1 MFLGLALDQPG
12 LALSLSI
19 VFELL
24 WLDILALGAVLPPQG
39 TLSFLLLLPLARMHG
54 WSEPQELLLPIA
66 AAMLCALASARLE
79 QRRRERQD
87 AVSEQV
93 LLWCG
98 DQGAGRSP
106 DSAVFRGVVGRAAEQ
121 AVLYVAC
128 FCILAAAG
136 PTLSA
141 AGDSILP
148 DFSWAMIYAASM
160 TGAVFGLRIRRAYAV
175 LAGAFLTLGLFSFLL
190 R

>member
-1 MFLGLALDQPG
+1 
-12 LALSLSI
+12 
-19 VFELL
+19 
-24 WLDILALGAVLPPQG
+24 
-39 TLSFLLLLPLARMHG
+39 
-54 WSEPQELLLPIA
+54 
-66 AAMLCALASARLE
+66 MLCALAAARLE

-87 AVSEQV
+87 AVSERV

-98 DQGAGRSP
+98 DQEAGQSP
-106 DSAVFRGVVGRAAEQ
+106 ATAVRRGIVGRASEQ
-121 AVLYVAC
+121 AILYMAC
-128 FCILAAAG
+128 FCALTAAG
-136 PTLSA
+136 PALSA
-141 AGDSILP
+141 AGSTILP